1 MLRTELRTEVGALA
15 DWQRAELAVYG
26 ARWNALRQSTSPPDE
41 AVARSAVEKAYAAA
55 GLVAPGEIVWE
66 DGPAELAVSWSKRRH
81 AAGES
86 VRSTLVDAVRRKAE
100 LAVDRAIALSVR
112 MALTA
117 EPGLARLP
125 QFCTTTDEALL
136 RLGERALPI
145 LPLRFIDFFTRR
157 RTRATFAG
165 SGFSLQSAAW
175 LGALQYLHDVCGL
188 VRQAGPAEGLWELA
202 RSACWMAPHERI
214 CWLIRRPTLIRCD
227 ANGRLH
233 AADGP
238 ALRFGT
244 GTAVH
249 AWKGI
254 IVPGRLIERPDTIDV
269 RAIDAAHDPQIRRC
283 MIDIMTPQR
292 FIEEGGAHRITEDDA
307 GILWRQRWRW
317 EAWAAV
323 EVINGTPEP
332 DGTHKRYF
340 LQVPPTVRTP
350 REGVAWTYGLSE
362 RQYRPVMRT

>member
-1 MLRTELRTEVGALA
+1 LLRTEVGALA

-26 ARWNALRQSTSPPDE
+26 ARWNALRQSTEPPDNAAARA
-41 AVARSAVEKAYAAA
+41 AVDRVYAAG
-55 GLVAPGEIVWE
+55 GLAPPRDILWE

-86 VRSTLVDAVRRKAE
+86 VRALVVDAVRRKAE
-100 LAVDRAIALSVR
+100 LAVDRAISLSVR

-125 QFCTTTDEALL
+125 SYCTSIDEALL

-145 LPLRFIDFFTRR
+145 LPMRFFDFFPRR
-157 RTRATFAG
+157 RNRATFAG
-165 SGFSLQSAAW
+165 SGFSFQSAAW

-188 VRQAGPAEGLWELA
+188 VRQTGAVAGLWKLA
-202 RSACWMAPHERI
+202 ASACWMAPHEQV

-227 ANGRLH
+227 TNGRLH

-238 ALRFGT
+238 ALRFGPDC
-244 GTAVH
+244 AVY

-254 IVPGRLIERPDTIDV
+254 IIPGRLIERSDLVDV

-283 MIDIMTPQR
+283 MIDIMTPQK
-292 FIEEGGAHRITEDDA
+292 FVEQGGAHRVAEDDA

-362 RQYRPVMRT
+362 RQYRPVVRT

>member
-1 MLRTELRTEVGALA
+1 LSRIEIGALSQG
-15 DWQRAELAVYG
+15 QRAELAAYG
-26 ARWNALRQSTSPPDE
+26 ARWNALRQSTGPADTTGVR
-41 AVARSAVEKAYAAA
+41 AAVEQAYAAA
-55 GLVAPGEIVWE
+55 GLPPPRDILWHEN
-66 DGPAELAVSWSKRRH
+66 PADLAVAWARGRR
-81 AAGES
+81 AAGDS
-86 VRSTLVDAVRRKAE
+86 VRPLIVDAARRRAE
-100 LAVDRAIALSVR
+100 LAVDRAVSLSVR
-112 MALTA
+112 MALA
-117 EPGLARLP
+117 GEPGLSRLP
-125 QFCTTTDEALL
+125 AFCAGIDEAVL

-145 LPLRFIDFFTRR
+145 LPTRLADFFPRR
-157 RTRATFAG
+157 RSRASFAG
-165 SGFSLQSAAW
+165 SGFSFQSAAW

-188 VRQAGPAEGLWELA
+188 ARQTGLLAGLWEMA
-202 RSACWMAPHERI
+202 RTTIWMAPHERA
-214 CWLIRRPTLIRCD
+214 CWLMHKPTLIRRD

-238 ALRFGT
+238 ALCFGLCK
-244 GTAVH
+244 VF

-254 IVPGRLIERPDTIDV
+254 LVPARLIEQPESIDV
-269 RAIDAAHDPQIRRC
+269 RAIEAATDPQIRRC

-292 FIEEGGAHRITEDDA
+292 FVEQGGAYRVVEDET

-362 RQYRPVMRT
+362 RQYRLVLRT

>member
-1 MLRTELRTEVGALA
+1 LLRTEVGALSER
-15 DWQRAELAVYG
+15 QRAELAVYG

-41 AVARSAVEKAYAAA
+41 AAVRDSIDKAYAAA
-55 GLVAPGEIVWE
+55 GLGPPREIAWE
-66 DGPAELAVSWSKRRH
+66 DGPADLAVAWSRRRH
-81 AAGES
+81 MAGDS
-86 VRSTLVDAVRRKAE
+86 VHAVVVDAVRRKAE

-112 MALTA
+112 MALTG

-125 QFCTTTDEALL
+125 AYCASVDEALL

-145 LPLRFIDFFTRR
+145 LPIRFLDFFSRR
-157 RTRATFAG
+157 RNRATFAG

-188 VRQAGPAEGLWELA
+188 VRQTGPAAGLWELA
-202 RSACWMAPHERI
+202 KHACWMLPHEQI

-227 ANGRLH
+227 ASGRLH

-238 ALRFGT
+238 ALRFGSD
-244 GTAVH
+244 GTVY

-254 IVPGRLIERPDTIDV
+254 IVPGRLIDRPDLIDI

-283 MIDIMTPQR
+283 MIDIMTPQK
-292 FIEEGGAHRITEDDA
+292 FIEQGGAHRIMEDDT
-307 GILWRQRWRW
+307 GVLWRQRWRW

-323 EVINGTPEP
+323 EVVNGTPEP
-332 DGTHKRYF
+332 DGTNKHYF

-362 RQYRPVMRT
+362 RQYKPAVRT